1 MWKRRPD
8 SPPKKWLLAAASIT
22 CLIPAAGSP
31 AFAMDKARDAQAV
44 AEFPELAPAR
54 LLPAIIDALKRELPD
69 ARSIREFVIC
79 PAGNIKMGKAPRRPI
94 SWSVRVAFESKNE
107 SGGYTGSK
115 IYGAVFREG
124 KRILVSSVQ
133 LPGKD
138 GLDGLINRS
147 IAKAMEDC
155 PVVADE
161 TLQELLQQTMRPV
174 LKLD

>member
-1 MWKRRPD
+1 
-8 SPPKKWLLAAASIT
+8 
-22 CLIPAAGSP
+22 
-31 AFAMDKARDAQAV
+31 MDKARDAQAV

-54 LLPAIIDALKRELPD
+54 LLPAIIEALKRELPD

-94 SWSVRVAFESKNE
+94 RWYVSIAFEAKNE

-115 IYGAVFREG
+115 MYGAVFREG
-124 KRILVSSVQ
+124 KRILISSVQ
-133 LPGKD
+133 MPGKD
-138 GLDGLINRS
+138 GFDGLINRS
-147 IAKAMEDC
+147 IARSMEDC

-161 TLQELLQQTMRPV
+161 ALQELLQQTQRPV